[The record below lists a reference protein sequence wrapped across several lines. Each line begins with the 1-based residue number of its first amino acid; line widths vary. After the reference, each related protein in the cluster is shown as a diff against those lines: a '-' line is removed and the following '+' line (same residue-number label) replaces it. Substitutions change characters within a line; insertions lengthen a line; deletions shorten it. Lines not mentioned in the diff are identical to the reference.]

1 MWGQLL
7 RANTRL
13 EVILELFNRSG
24 DWWQFVGPVW
34 LKPTLTVWNFL
45 LSWFN
50 TGSTC
55 WKMYM
60 QPMTFSLCIL
70 PSSPCSR
77 VSSFSRA
84 WGRTN
89 VSVSS
94 KKSSSSSFFTSSGWV
109 YSCWLWPWGDVFQ
122 VFLTESVKQVAPID
136 LNAVVLPDAT
146 AISEVSVVDAS
157 PNHMNSL
164 SPIK

>member
-94 KKSSSSSFFTSSGWV
+94 KKVLQAASVLLLAGFILVDYGPEVMCFK
-109 YSCWLWPWGDVFQ
+109 F
-122 VFLTESVKQVAPID
+122 FLTESVKQVAPID

>member
-1 MWGQLL
+1 MQHTSFGVCPFLQSDDWLVWGQLL

-122 VFLTESVKQVAPID
+122 VFFD
-136 LNAVVLPDAT
+136 R
-146 AISEVSVVDAS
+146 ISETSS
-157 PNHMNSL
+157 TYRS
-164 SPIK
+164 